1 MASEEMLNDAGLVEL
16 KKIPTFGES
25 IKALATSN
33 LYTNILGAVL
43 IPFAFLS
50 FYLHWGDNATF
61 LINLVVIICLA
72 KMLDFTTDQLSKEMG
87 QTLGA
92 LVNASFGNA
101 VELIVG
107 VMALRAGQIEVVQSS
122 LLGSILSNLL
132 FVLGFCFFFGGIKF
146 HDQKFNPAA
155 ANISSSLLALT
166 TLGFLL
172 PSVFHLTVTDENN
185 KRLSETF
192 SRGTSLLLLFIYIGY
207 MIFQLKTHTELF
219 EAEQEEE
226 ESEEMECNTI
236 SAIFGL
242 VISTILIGFC
252 AEFLVDSIDGIATS
266 WKISHGFIGLI
277 ILPIVGNAAEHVSAL
292 FAALRNKMDL
302 AIGVSLGSSLQI
314 AIFVT
319 PILVLVGW
327 IIDQPLTLDFPVF
340 DISVIFATVLI
351 VINLINDAALYV
363 CAQLPPGEVTINQIT
378 YQGDGCPQGSV
389 QSVLSTDATVFTLLY
404 GPGVAATENRKE
416 CAVIVDLNHS
426 HGYTYTALQLDYR
439 GYVSVPSGL
448 NAELKT
454 SHFFDVEPGNAN
466 FQHVFPGPFDNDY
479 LVSLTNPLRQRNPCG
494 PKSRARIRTVVRL
507 FGKNTSTLAGYI
519 SGDSLDGNLNTN
531 ATRQVFHLDWK
542 KC

>member
-1 MASEEMLNDAGLVEL
+1 MLNDAEIIEM
-16 KKIPTFGES
+16 KKQPTYAES
-25 IKALATSN
+25 IHALATSN
-33 LYTNILGAVL
+33 LYTNITGAVL
-43 IPFAFLS
+43 LPFAFLS

-61 LINLVVIICLA
+61 LINLVVIVCLA

-107 VMALRAGQIEVVQSS
+107 IMALRAGQIEVVQSS

-132 FVLGFCFFFGGIKF
+132 FVLGFCFFFGGLKF

-172 PSVFHLTVTDENN
+172 PSVFHLTTSDE
-185 KRLSETF
+185 KLSETF
-192 SRGTSLLLLFIYIGY
+192 SRGTSVLLLFIYIGY
-207 MIFQLKTHTELF
+207 MFFQLKTHSELF

-226 ESEEMECNTI
+226 EEEEMECNVI
-236 SAIFGL
+236 SAVFGL
-242 VISTILIGFC
+242 VVTTILIGFC

-319 PILVLVGW
+319 PVLVLVGW
-327 IIDQPLTLDFPVF
+327 IIGQPLTLDFPVF

-351 VINLINDAALYV
+351 VINLINDGNSNWLEGFILLMSYFIIGFAFYLLPDPASAL
-363 CAQLPPGEVTINQIT
+363 
-378 YQGDGCPQGSV
+378 
-389 QSVLSTDATVFTLLY
+389 
-404 GPGVAATENRKE
+404 
-416 CAVIVDLNHS
+416 
-426 HGYTYTALQLDYR
+426 LQ
-439 GYVSVPSGL
+439 
-448 NAELKT
+448 
-454 SHFFDVEPGNAN
+454 
-466 FQHVFPGPFDNDY
+466 
-479 LVSLTNPLRQRNPCG
+479 
-494 PKSRARIRTVVRL
+494 
-507 FGKNTSTLAGYI
+507 
-519 SGDSLDGNLNTN
+519 
-531 ATRQVFHLDWK
+531 
-542 KC
+542 